1 MVETVASV
9 VLGVAMLVAGGAKL
23 ASRTWPAD
31 ARGLGA
37 PGWSVPVVPWVE
49 LVLGALLV
57 VGVLRPL
64 VAIATAL
71 LLIAFTVLLSARLAR
86 GERPPCACFG
96 RLSTRPISWW
106 SVVRN
111 LVLVGL
117 AVAVVVSSA

>member
-1 MVETVASV
+1 MAETVAAV
-9 VLGVAMLVAGGAKL
+9 VLGVALLVAGGAKL

-71 LLIAFTVLLSARLAR
+71 LLVAFTVLLSARLAR

-117 AVAVVVSSA
+117 AVAVVVSAV

>member
-1 MVETVASV
+1 VVETVASV

>member
-1 MVETVASV
+1 
-9 VLGVAMLVAGGAKL
+9 MLAAGAAKL

-37 PGWSVPVVPWVE
+37 PMWSVPLVPWIE

-64 VAIATAL
+64 VATATAL
-71 LLIAFTVLLSARLAR
+71 LLVAFTALLCARLAR

-106 SVVRN
+106 GVVRN
-111 LVLVGL
+111 LVLIGL
-117 AVAVVVSSA
+117 AVAVA

>member
-1 MVETVASV
+1 VAETIASV
-9 VLGVAMLVAGGAKL
+9 VLGVAMLAAGAAKL
-23 ASRTWPAD
+23 ASRRWPAD

-37 PGWSVPVVPWVE
+37 PTWAIPLVPWVE

-64 VAIATAL
+64 VAIVTAL
-71 LLIAFTVLLSARLAR
+71 LLVAFTVLLCARLAR

-106 SVVRN
+106 SVARN
-111 LVLVGL
+111 LVLIAL
-117 AVAVVVSSA
+117 AVTIAVSSA